1 MNREAYPDL
10 AEFHA
15 DIARV
20 YREEL
25 QQLGDAG
32 CRYVQLD
39 DTNFAFLCDPKLA
52 DTYRR
57 AYQRNDRT
65 WLHQESQRDPEQF
78 LRVAQKLG
86 VQRPPEAV
94 APTVAPSSSPAPT
107 PPGPETQVPG
117 PAGQVLS
124 QLLGP
129 MMAPPPAGL
138 QPSSP
143 PSPGLAGPVAAPL
156 VGP

>member
-1 MNREAYPDL
+1 MSEVLRLQDEITHEVNTDASHL
-10 AEFHA
+10 AESVFGKTA
-15 DIARV
+15 DMPDMARV
-20 YREEL
+20 SDE
-25 QQLGDAG
+25 Q
-32 CRYVQLD
+32 
-39 DTNFAFLCDPKLA
+39 LA

-65 WLHQESQRDPEQF
+65 WLHQEAQRDPEQF

-107 PPGPETQVPG
+107 PPGPESQVPG